1 MKKII
6 RLIRENLKILIIG
19 SLFLVATIV
28 ITYFFP
34 REGRFRF
41 EYQKNH
47 PWMHDDL
54 QAPFNFPIHKTPA
67 RLTLERDSVL
77 KQFVPYFS
85 YDGSMV
91 SQQVNKFK
99 QAFDT
104 SWINYTLR
112 EFKISSKSKY
122 LQSKRYSH
130 FRELQDNFREYMASL
145 LEKVYLSGIIDFNDY
160 VELSGKVPSSI
171 VLVKGNLA
179 EEKDTSE
186 VFTSKSAYDYVVSN
200 FNEFL
205 RSQKDSY
212 VKKYGDFFREFDV
225 NNFIEVNVYYDEAT
239 SNKVKKSMLDGISL
253 TEGMIQDGQRIVS
266 KGDLITPEKFQI
278 LESLRKEYE
287 EKLGTVTNYL
297 VKLGKFVI
305 VFFSM
310 LVIFLFLWNFR
321 REVLDDTLKTSFILL
336 MVVLFIVIAS
346 FTYQFN
352 KISFYIIPFTI
363 LPIVIRTFYDARLA
377 LFIHIVTM
385 LMVSFFVPSSFEF
398 VFLNILAGIIAIF
411 SLTNLYRRSKLVVS
425 AAMVVGTYA
434 FVYFGI
440 SIFQEGNLSQVEWQ
454 NFGWFGI
461 NGLLML
467 VSYPLIYIFEKSFGF
482 LSDATLMELSDTNQ
496 PLLRKLAE
504 TAPGTFQH
512 SLQVANLAEDAI
524 FKIGGNPLMIRTG
537 ALYHDIGKMVDPI
550 YFIENQTGDV
560 SPHDNLTFEES
571 ANKIISHVIEGV
583 EMAKKYLLPEP
594 LIDFIRTHHGTST
607 VQYFYKSY
615 IKTYPEEEVDI
626 RKFSYPGPVPFS
638 KEMAV
643 LMMAD
648 SVEAASRSLKT
659 INDQTLDK
667 LVDGIIDYQQSEGQF
682 NNANITFK
690 DITDIKEVFKKRLHN
705 IYHAR
710 ISYPK

>member
-6 RLIRENLKILIIG
+6 KLTRGNLKILFIS
-19 SLFLVATIV
+19 SLFLVATIIIV
-28 ITYFFP
+28 YLFP
-34 REGRFRF
+34 SEGRFRF

-47 PWMHDDL
+47 PWMHEDL
-54 QAPFNFPIHKTPA
+54 QAPFNFPIHKTSA

-91 SQQVNKFK
+91 NQQVNKFK

-104 SWINYTLR
+104 NWINYSLR
-112 EFKISSKSKY
+112 EFNINSKSKY
-122 LQSKRYSH
+122 LQYQRYTH
-130 FRELQDNFREYMASL
+130 LRELQDNFREYMASL

-160 VELSGKVPSSI
+160 VEQSGKVPSSI
-171 VLVKGNLA
+171 VLVKGNIA

-186 VFTSKSAYDYVVSN
+186 IFTSKSAYDYVLSN
-200 FNEFL
+200 FNNYVSS
-205 RSQKDSY
+205 RKDPY
-212 VKKYGDFFREFDV
+212 VKRYGDFFREFDV
-225 NNFIEVNVYYDEAT
+225 NNFIEVNIYYDEAT

-253 TEGMIQDGQRIVS
+253 TEGMIQEGQRIVS
-266 KGDLITPEKFQI
+266 KGDLITPDKFQI

-336 MVVLFIVIAS
+336 MVVLFIVVSS
-346 FTYQFN
+346 FTYRFN
-352 KISFYIIPFTI
+352 KISFYIIPFAI

-377 LFIHIVTM
+377 LFIHIITM
-385 LMVSFFVPSSFEF
+385 LLVSFFVPGSFEF

-425 AAMVVGTYA
+425 AALVVGTYA
-434 FVYFGI
+434 LVYFGI

-524 FKIGGNPLMIRTG
+524 FKIGGNPLLIRTG

-560 SPHDNLTFEES
+560 SPHDHLTFEES
-571 ANKIISHVIEGV
+571 ANKIISHVTEGV

-626 RKFSYPGPVPFS
+626 RKFSYPGPIPFS

-648 SVEAASRSLKT
+648 SVEAASRSLKK

-667 LVDGIIDYQQSEGQF
+667 LVDNIIDYQQSENQF

-710 ISYPK
+710 ISYPQ

>member
-6 RLIRENLKILIIG
+6 NFIRGNLKILFIG
-19 SLFLVATIV
+19 LLFLTATV
-28 ITYFFP
+28 IISYLFP
-34 REGRFRF
+34 REGRFRY

-54 QAPFNFPIHKTPA
+54 QAPFNFPIHKTNA
-67 RLTLERDSVL
+67 ELALERDSVL

-85 YDGSMV
+85 YDSSLV
-91 SQQVNKFK
+91 KEQVNKLK
-99 QAFDT
+99 EAFDT
-104 SWINYTLR
+104 SWVNYSLR
-112 EFKISSKSKY
+112 EFNISSKSSYLQNRRYIRLRQLQDDFRKY
-122 LQSKRYSH
+122 LV
-130 FRELQDNFREYMASL
+130 SL
-145 LEKVYLSGIIDFNDY
+145 LDKVYTSGIIDYNDY
-160 VELSGKVPSSI
+160 VEQSGKLPASI
-171 VLVKGNLA
+171 VLVKGNIA
-179 EEKDTSE
+179 EETDTSA
-186 VFTSKSAYDYVVSN
+186 VYTSKSAYDYVLSN
-200 FNEFL
+200 FNNYVN
-205 RSQKDSY
+205 SSKDSY
-212 VKKYGDFFREFDV
+212 VKRYGDFFREFDV
-225 NNFIEVNVYYDEAT
+225 NNYIEVNVYYDEAT
-239 SNKVKKSMLDGISL
+239 SNKVRKSMLDGISL
-253 TEGMIQDGQRIVS
+253 TKGMIQEGQRIVS
-266 KGDLITPEKFQI
+266 KGDLITPEKYQI
-278 LESLRKEYE
+278 LESLRMEYE
-287 EKLGTVTNYL
+287 EKLGTVINYL

-321 REVLDDTLKTSFILL
+321 KEVLDDTLKTLFILL
-336 MVVLFIVIAS
+336 MVVLFVVIAS
-346 FTYQFN
+346 FTYRFN
-352 KISFYIIPFTI
+352 KISFYIIPFAI

-377 LFIHIVTM
+377 LFIHIITM
-385 LMVSFFVPSSFEF
+385 LLVSFFVPSSFEF

-411 SLTNLYRRSKLVVS
+411 SLTNLYRRSKLIVS
-425 AAMVVGTYA
+425 AALVVGTYA

-524 FKIGGNPLMIRTG
+524 YKIGGNPLLIRTG

-560 SPHDNLTFEES
+560 SPHDYLTFEES
-571 ANKIISHVIEGV
+571 ATKIISHVTEGV
-583 EMAKKYLLPEP
+583 EMAKKYILPEP

-615 IKTYPEEEVDI
+615 IKNYPEEEVDI
-626 RKFSYPGPVPFS
+626 RKFSYPGPIPFS

-648 SVEAASRSLKT
+648 SVEAASRSLKK
-659 INDQTLDK
+659 INDETLDK

>member
-1 MKKII
+1 MKK
-6 RLIRENLKILIIG
+6 LIKLTKGNLKILFIG
-19 SLFLVATIV
+19 SLFLGATI
-28 ITYFFP
+28 IISYFFP

-54 QAPFNFPIHKTPA
+54 QAPFNFPIHKTSA
-67 RLTLERDSVL
+67 RLALERDSVL

-104 SWINYTLR
+104 NWINYTLR
-112 EFKISSKSKY
+112 EFNIGSKSKY
-122 LQSKRYSH
+122 LQNKRYSH
-130 FRELQDNFREYMASL
+130 LRELQDNYREYMASL

-160 VELSGKVPSSI
+160 IEQSGKVPSSI
-171 VLVKGNLA
+171 VLVKGNIA

-186 VFTSKSAYDYVVSN
+186 IFTSKSAYDYVLSN
-200 FNEFL
+200 FNKFV
-205 RSQKDSY
+205 RSQKDPY
-212 VKKYGDFFREFDV
+212 AKRYGDFFREFDI

-253 TEGMIQDGQRIVS
+253 TEGMIQEGQRIVS

-336 MVVLFIVIAS
+336 MIVLFIVIAS

-524 FKIGGNPLMIRTG
+524 FKIGGNPLIIRTG

-550 YFIENQTGDV
+550 YFIENQSGDV

-571 ANKIISHVIEGV
+571 ANKIISHVTEGV
-583 EMAKKYLLPEP
+583 DMAKKYLLPEP

-626 RKFSYPGPVPFS
+626 RKFSYPGPIPFS

-659 INDQTLDK
+659 INDKTLDK